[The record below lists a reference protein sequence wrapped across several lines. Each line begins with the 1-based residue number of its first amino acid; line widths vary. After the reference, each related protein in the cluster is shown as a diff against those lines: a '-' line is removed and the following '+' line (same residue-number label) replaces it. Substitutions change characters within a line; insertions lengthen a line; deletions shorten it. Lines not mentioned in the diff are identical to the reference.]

1 VNGKSLSSREA
12 AIARLVAKGWSN
24 RQIAD
29 QRDMLEQSVK
39 NTLSKVYRKL
49 GIDNRVQL
57 TLMVTR
63 GKLEG
68 RHGASARR
76 RAE

>member
-1 VNGKSLSSREA
+1 MSGNTLNSREA

-24 RQIAD
+24 RRIAD
-29 QRDMLEQSVK
+29 QREMLEQSVK
-39 NTLSKVYRKL
+39 NTLTKVYRKL

-57 TLMVTR
+57 TLLVTR